1 MQLMMML
8 EDRHGQLIALNGM
21 AKTLGLM
28 RRQSKI
34 CDCRPLEINNK
45 VIDLASSLGCK
56 VSKLSLPPSSCL
68 VGRNLTIL
76 HSSPSWCG
84 FLYTRRQPVRTKTG
98 RFHSLFRF
106 RSRCQSFSLFFLSFF
121 LWPIHP
127 SSWWCIICLSV
138 RLPLSLSPSVSLL
151 PSFLPSFLS
160 YIRPFFPSSF
170 LSFLLPSVPP
180 THSLHSL
187 RPSFP
192 FSLLPSLLPF
202 LPLTCFNRPLR
213 S

>member
-76 HSSPSWCG
+76 HSSPSWRG

-106 RSRCQSFSLFFLSFF
+106 RSRCQSFSLFFFLSFF
-121 LWPIHP
+121 GPFILPAGGV
-127 SSWWCIICLSV
+127 SYACLSV
-138 RLPLSLSPSVSLL
+138 CHCLCLPLSLSFP
-151 PSFLPSFLS
+151 PFFLPSFLTS
-160 YIRPFFPSSF
+160 VPSSF
-170 LSFLLPSVPP
+170 LSFPLPSVPP

>member
-121 LWPIHP
+121 LWSIHP

-160 YIRPFFPSSF
+160 YIRPFFLPFFPSSLRSSYPFPSFSPSFLPFFPSSF
-170 LSFLLPSVPP
+170 P
-180 THSLHSL
+180 
-187 RPSFP
+187 
-192 FSLLPSLLPF
+192 PSLPPSDL
-202 LPLTCFNRPLR
+202 L
-213 S
+213 

>member
-106 RSRCQSFSLFFLSFF
+106 RSRCQSFSLFFSFF
-121 LWPIHP
+121 LSLVHSSFQLVVYHMPVCP
-127 SSWWCIICLSV
+127 SATVSV
-138 RLPLSLSPSVSLL
+138 SLCLSPSLLSSFLPFLHPSLL
-151 PSFLPSFLS
+151 PSFLSLFPPFLLPIPFILSVLPSLFPFFLPS
-160 YIRPFFPSSF
+160 FPSS
-170 LSFLLPSVPP
+170 L
-180 THSLHSL
+180 
-187 RPSFP
+187 
-192 FSLLPSLLPF
+192 
-202 LPLTCFNRPLR
+202 
-213 S
+213 

>member
-1 MQLMMML
+1 MLLELSLQRAYKRYEASMQLMMML

-56 VSKLSLPPSSCL
+56 VSRLSFPPFPCL

-84 FLYTRRQPVRTKTG
+84 FLY
-98 RFHSLFRF
+98 
-106 RSRCQSFSLFFLSFF
+106 
-121 LWPIHP
+121 
-127 SSWWCIICLSV
+127 
-138 RLPLSLSPSVSLL
+138 
-151 PSFLPSFLS
+151 
-160 YIRPFFPSSF
+160 
-170 LSFLLPSVPP
+170 
-180 THSLHSL
+180 
-187 RPSFP
+187 
-192 FSLLPSLLPF
+192 
-202 LPLTCFNRPLR
+202 NR
-213 S
+213 